1 MKNIHIAIIFS
12 LVCAGCI
19 IIPIPIPE
27 HAADY
32 SDRAPIGEESLGFLE
47 VGSTKREEVL
57 LTLGLPE
64 YTQDH
69 ERAFVYKWDTAS
81 GWVVAGAHIG
91 GAGAS
96 KYSSYK
102 TYQLLIEFD
111 DIGILKGFEIK
122 EEEGLSSEK
131 QVF

>member
-1 MKNIHIAIIFS
+1 VKNLHIAIIFS
-12 LVCAGCI
+12 LVCAGCTLP
-19 IIPIPIPE
+19 PIPIPE

-32 SDRAPIGEESLGFLE
+32 SDRKPIGEESLGFLE

-57 LTLGLPE
+57 LTLGIPE

-69 ERAFVYKWDTAS
+69 ERAFVYEWDTVS
-81 GWVVAGAHIG
+81 GWIVDDNLATPAKKHLTH
-91 GAGAS
+91 
-96 KYSSYK
+96 K

-122 EEEGLSSEK
+122 DEEVMFQEK
-131 QVF
+131 QLF

>member
-1 MKNIHIAIIFS
+1 MKNLHIAIIFS

-57 LTLGLPE
+57 LALGIPE
-64 YTQDH
+64 WTPEFEGAFHYRWKTKYGTVVFILLLGSGGDRKYT
-69 ERAFVYKWDTAS
+69 
-81 GWVVAGAHIG
+81 
-91 GAGAS
+91 
-96 KYSSYK
+96 SYK
-102 TYQLLIEFD
+102 GYQLVIEFD
-111 DIGILKGFEIK
+111 DTGIVKRFEIK
-122 EEEGLSSEK
+122 EDAWHTDEK
-131 QVF
+131 LF